1 MKLNNLGANQTEI
14 EMDGKTVLFSYKT
27 PVAAWIGNGTEFG
40 YFRTN
45 KKWSVTTSRHINK
58 WLGDIRAT
66 EKEQEFFDNLVK

>member
-27 PVAAWIGNGTEFG
+27 PVAAWIGNGTELG